1 MRINVTAYDI
11 RLGRRNDICR
21 CPVARAIA
29 RKLHRTVD
37 SGEVTVTGAMVM
49 IAPKGRPQPITPSTL
64 IHLPEVVTNWILTY
78 DRVHLPVRQPI
89 SFELDYDAG

>member
-29 RKLHRTVD
+29 RKLHRTLD
-37 SGEVTVTGAMVM
+37 SGEVTVTGAMAM
-49 IAPKGRPQPITPSTL
+49 IALKGDRSKPST
-64 IHLPEVVTNWILTY
+64 IVHLPEVVTNWIHTY

-89 SFELDYDAG
+89 SFELDYDE